1 MDPSFFFLLHKAR
14 ELYEAFKIIIRKLFN
29 LMCLYLACMYLYEPC
44 TCWVPSGARS
54 SGTGVISGCE
64 PLCGAGN

>member
-29 LMCLYLACMYLYEPC
+29 LMCLYLACMYLYELELFLVVNHCVVLGIEPC
-44 TCWVPSGARS
+44 
-54 SGTGVISGCE
+54 
-64 PLCGAGN
+64 PLQE